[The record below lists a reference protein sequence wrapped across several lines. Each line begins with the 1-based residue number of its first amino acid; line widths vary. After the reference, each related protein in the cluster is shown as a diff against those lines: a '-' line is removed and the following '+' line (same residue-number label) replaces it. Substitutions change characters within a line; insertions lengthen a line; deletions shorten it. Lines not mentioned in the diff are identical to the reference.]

1 MLMVIDEF
9 TRRLLAIVV
18 ERKLQ
23 SDHVLHYLVD
33 LFVRY
38 APSDISART
47 MALVFTAIAVRTWLG
62 PIGVKTQFM
71 QAGSPW
77 ENGYNEIF
85 NGKLR
90 DELLNTEI
98 FYTLKEA

>member
-1 MLMVIDEF
+1 MLTVIDEF

-23 SDHVLHYLVD
+23 SDYVLHCLVD

-38 APSDISART
+38 GPPDHIRSDNG
-47 MALVFTAIAVRTWLG
+47 LEFTAIAVRTWRG
-62 PIGVKTQFM
+62 PIGMKTQFI
-71 QAGSPW
+71 QAGSAW

-85 NGKLR
+85 NGKIR

-98 FYTLKEA
+98 FYMLKGA